1 MIDVDQLLDTWML
14 ALHGQTYPEA
24 YVLRL
29 ATLGFCGTLPT
40 SLSSDLQNYPEGNTS
55 VEVRISARSP
65 EDTPENFQPSEGN
78 LLEKLLC
85 EFPKQ
90 HISKISIPKKF
101 ILTNH
106 MGGISI
112 LPTLAGVYYN
122 AEMTTLMPGGKNGF
136 EIELYSKAL
145 KRFVVTRIFED

>member
-1 MIDVDQLLDTWML
+1 MIDVDRLLDSWMI
-14 ALHGQTYPEA
+14 ALHSDAHPQA

-40 SLSSDLQNYPEGNTS
+40 TLSSDLQNYPEGNTC

-65 EDTPENFQPSEGN
+65 EDTPENFEPAEGN

-90 HISKISIPKKF
+90 HTVKISIPKKF
-101 ILTNH
+101 ILSNH
-106 MGGISI
+106 MSGISI
-112 LPTLAGVYYN
+112 LPTLAGVYYS
-122 AEMTTLMPGGKNGF
+122 AEMTTLMPEGSSGF
-136 EIELYSKAL
+136 EIELYSKRL